1 MLCRSGG
8 SPMIMRRFRAIL
20 ANASR
25 GQQQLS
31 GEINMKNP
39 AHFYEQLVFRL
50 FFIIFWFRE
59 ICYYLIKT
67 FIVKLRRYL
76 TDSIFLLVFRVFPTL
91 IFRFMIYELIRCL
104 RQSVKMLAGILDETF
119 EFWFDIWLEIIQ
131 SFERISNHTP
141 KSKWRWIALKLM
153 IDGEYNRCWKIKSN
167 HSLCTS
173 GQPKRSVMIK
183 TFAFIIVTTCTSSI
197 SIDKEINMKSLKI
210 SLIW

>member
-59 ICYYLIKT
+59 ICYYLIKS
-67 FIVKLRRYL
+67 FIVKSRRYL
-76 TDSIFLLVFRVFPTL
+76 TDSIFSTCFSCFSNADISIYDLRANQVFATISQNACWHFGWDLRILVWHLTGDYSILRAHLKSYAEEQVTVNSIEINDWWRVQP
-91 IFRFMIYELIRCL
+91 
-104 RQSVKMLAGILDETF
+104 MLEN
-119 EFWFDIWLEIIQ
+119 Q
-131 SFERISNHTP
+131 
-141 KSKWRWIALKLM
+141 
-153 IDGEYNRCWKIKSN
+153 IKSFFVYIGP
-167 HSLCTS
+167 T
-173 GQPKRSVMIK
+173 K
-183 TFAFIIVTTCTSSI
+183 AI
-197 SIDKEINMKSLKI
+197 SDDKNIRFYHCDNLHEQHFD
-210 SLIW
+210 W